1 MIHHI
6 VIVFGLIWILDWFR
20 YRHPIVYFI
29 SLIYLYQV
37 HERYYLRLRKKTQ
50 YEERKQANQRRPLA
64 DSETVRWLND
74 AVEKVW
80 PICMEQIASQKIL
93 LPLVPWFLD
102 KYKPWTAKKA
112 EVQELYLG
120 RNPPMIT
127 EMRVVRQS
135 SDDDHLVLEL
145 GINFLTAE
153 DMSALI
159 AVKLRRRLGFGMW
172 TKLHMTGMHVEGKI
186 VVGLKFIRQYPYLG
200 RLRLCFAEPPYFQMT
215 VKPIFN
221 HGIDVTE
228 FPGIAGWMDK
238 LLGIVFEQTL
248 VEPNMLVVDVEK
260 FASATTDNWFSVD
273 EKDPVAYVKVEIVEG
288 ADMKPSDPNG
298 LADPYVK
305 GQLGPYRFRT
315 KTQKKTLSPKWIEEF
330 RIPICTWE
338 SPNVLT
344 LEVCDKDHFRDDTL
358 GNCSVNIT
366 DYRSMQRH
374 DMWLPL
380 QNIKMGRLHLAVTVL
395 DAYRKGGSDQYFVET
410 SNTAASTDSTTT
422 VTGQTLSDPTIF
434 SVKVEKMVD
443 KYEPIK
449 IEGRQQTGIWVH
461 HPGSDV
467 PQIWEPRKRK
477 NRLADIKIHRVEN
490 TSTNTSAETG
500 WNQKSGNSSNENEE
514 ISNSKSLLT
523 VRRGLRKLS
532 LAFNK
537 IHSRKDSRIISP
549 SPSPTPRPNIRA
561 VNERTTKLKVIVDDE
576 MCEAIGGFDTSKP
589 CSSSPEM
596 KMIGSTDTA
605 IMKEVASDVLD
616 SNTVKE
622 LKADKKCSSPQP
634 MNVKNYEGVK
644 GFKADDE
651 FLSPW
656 KIGSTVKDFKAEE
669 EFSSPRGSV
678 IGSPGKTNVNGMTEV
693 NGNRDTDKPLDC
705 EAAEGFKSEKECLS
719 PGRNGGVSSS
729 KGKLKAIKAK
739 GMIKNVLS
747 RKWSKKRNNDSG
759 SAAVLDSP

>member
-1 MIHHI
+1 MDNMLYT
-6 VIVFGLIWILDWFR
+6 GSLSIL
-20 YRHPIVYFI
+20 
-29 SLIYLYQV
+29 
-37 HERYYLRLRKKTQ
+37 
-50 YEERKQANQRRPLA
+50 
-64 DSETVRWLND
+64 
-74 AVEKVW
+74 
-80 PICMEQIASQKIL
+80 
-93 LPLVPWFLD
+93 
-102 KYKPWTAKKA
+102 
-112 EVQELYLG
+112 
-120 RNPPMIT
+120 
-127 EMRVVRQS
+127 
-135 SDDDHLVLEL
+135 
-145 GINFLTAE
+145 
-153 DMSALI
+153 
-159 AVKLRRRLGFGMW
+159 
-172 TKLHMTGMHVEGKI
+172 
-186 VVGLKFIRQYPYLG
+186 VGLKFIRQYPYLG

-260 FASATTDNWFSVD
+260 FASATTENWFSVD

-288 ADMKPSDPNG
+288 ADMKPSDPNAWDLVKLSSTPIRAHLG
-298 LADPYVK
+298 LCVWLAKHLLALVAP
-305 GQLGPYRFRT
+305 
-315 KTQKKTLSPKWIEEF
+315 LSKYACVFI
-330 RIPICTWE
+330 I
-338 SPNVLT
+338 N
-344 LEVCDKDHFRDDTL
+344 RD
-358 GNCSVNIT
+358 CSVNIT

-380 QNIKMGRLHLAVTVL
+380 QNIKMGRLHLAVTL
-395 DAYRKGGSDQYFVET
+395 LEAYRKDGGDPYFVET

-434 SVKVEKMVD
+434 PVKAEKMVD

-467 PQIWEPRKRK
+467 PQIWEPRKRN

-500 WNQKSGNSSNENEE
+500 WNQKSGNDSNENEE
-514 ISNSKSLLT
+514 MSNSKSLLT

-537 IHSRKDSRIISP
+537 IHTRKDSRIISP

-576 MCEAIGGFDTSKP
+576 MCEAIGGFGTSKP

-596 KMIGSTDTA
+596 KMVGSTDKG
-605 IMKEVASDVLD
+605 IMKEVASDVLNF
-616 SNTVKE
+616 NTVKE
-622 LKADKKCSSPQP
+622 LKVDKKCSSPQP
-634 MNVKNYEGVK
+634 MNVKNHEGVE

-651 FLSPW
+651 LSPR
-656 KIGSTVKDFKAEE
+656 KIGSTVKDFKAEKE
-669 EFSSPRGSV
+669 LASPWGNV
-678 IGSPGKTNVNGMTEV
+678 IGTSGKINVNGMTEV

-719 PGRNGGVSSS
+719 PGKNGGASLS
-729 KGKLKAIKAK
+729 KGKLKAINAK